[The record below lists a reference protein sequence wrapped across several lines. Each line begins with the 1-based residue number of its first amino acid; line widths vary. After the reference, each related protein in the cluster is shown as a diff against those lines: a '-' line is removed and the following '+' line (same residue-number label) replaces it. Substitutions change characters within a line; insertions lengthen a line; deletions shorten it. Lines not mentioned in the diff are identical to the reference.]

1 MALGVAGK
9 RMRKISA
16 FMIAGTHSGCG
27 KTTVSLGIMASL
39 VRKGFKVQAFKVG
52 PDFIDPGHHRL
63 ITGRASHNLDGW
75 IMDKA
80 YNQSIFYRYSS
91 DADVA
96 VVEGVMG
103 FYDGISGDKE
113 DGSSAQI
120 AKWLNLPVVLVVDA
134 GAASRSVAAI
144 CLGYKMFD
152 PDVNIVGFIFNNVAS
167 PYHEKL
173 IRDAAKHKNLNIIGI
188 LYRDYDIKIPS
199 RHLGLFIA
207 EDFKVRQDRLADWIE
222 SGIEIERLLKET
234 EYKIPDFKERPS
246 SNKKDIR
253 IGIARDKAFCFY
265 YDENIRLLEEAGAQI
280 IFFSPLKDKRLPL
293 PLDGLILG
301 GGYPELSCK
310 ELSANTQLMQDI
322 RELILKGIPVYA
334 ECGGFMYLMDSI
346 VDFEGNHYKMLG
358 IFPFECHMQKKLTSL
373 GYRQVTTKRD
383 SILGPAGTTI
393 RGHEFHYSKI
403 KRCSS
408 KIDTIYSVTGHNDKK
423 EGFFIKNVLGSYIH
437 LHFGSNPEVARH
449 FVRYCKK
456 NSFKNF

>member
-1 MALGVAGK
+1 
-9 RMRKISA
+9 MRKISA

-75 IMDKA
+75 IMDKT
-80 YNQSIFYRYSS
+80 YNQSIFHRYSS
-91 DADVA
+91 DADVV

-113 DGSSAQI
+113 DASSAQI
-120 AKWLNLPVVLVVDA
+120 AKWLDLPVILVVDA
-134 GAASRSVAAI
+134 GSTARSVAAV

-152 PDVNIVGFIFNNVAS
+152 VEVNIAGFIFNNVAS
-167 PYHEKL
+167 PYHARFIK
-173 IRDAAKHKNLNIIGI
+173 DAARCKDLNITGI
-188 LYRDYDIKIPS
+188 LYRDHEIKIPS

-222 SGIEIERLLKET
+222 DGIDIERLLRQT
-234 EYKIPDFKERPS
+234 EYTIPNFKEKQHTN
-246 SNKKDIR
+246 NKKNIR
-253 IGIARDKAFCFY
+253 IGIAKDRAFCFY
-265 YDENIRLLEEAGAQI
+265 YDENIRLLEEAGAQVI
-280 IFFSPLKDKRLPL
+280 PFSPLKDKKLPL

-301 GGYPELSCK
+301 GGYPELSCR
-310 ELSANTQLMQDI
+310 ELSANIQLMQDI
-322 RELILKGIPVYA
+322 KKLILRGTPVYA

-346 VDFEGNHYKMLG
+346 VDLKGNRHKMLG
-358 IFPFECHMQKKLTSL
+358 VFPFECHMQEKLTSL
-373 GYRQVTTKRD
+373 GYRQITTKKD
-383 SILGPAGTTI
+383 SILGPAGTTV

-403 KRCSS
+403 KGCTSQV
-408 KIDTIYSVTGHNDKK
+408 DTIYSVTGHGGKQ
-423 EGFFIKNVLGSYIH
+423 EGYFTKNVLGSYIH

-449 FVRYCKK
+449 LVINLSYAT
-456 NSFKNF
+456 